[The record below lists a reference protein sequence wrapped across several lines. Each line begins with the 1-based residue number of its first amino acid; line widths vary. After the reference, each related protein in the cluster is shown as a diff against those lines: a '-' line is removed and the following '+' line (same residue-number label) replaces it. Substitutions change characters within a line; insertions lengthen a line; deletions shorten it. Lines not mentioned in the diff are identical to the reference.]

1 MKEKYKVKIC
11 NIVNGKISK
20 SIPEEFESSFF
31 RTEIESYG
39 WKQGDSAWSTPHDF
53 FLWIKETS
61 EEDGFET
68 LSMAEILG
76 TMNLTE
82 LILENHQ
89 LLADI
94 KQEDNWLEAA
104 VNISVTAYKE
114 K

>member
-1 MKEKYKVKIC
+1 
-11 NIVNGKISK
+11 
-20 SIPEEFESSFF
+20 
-31 RTEIESYG
+31 
-39 WKQGDSAWSTPHDF
+39 
-53 FLWIKETS
+53 
-61 EEDGFET
+61 
-68 LSMAEILG
+68 MAEILG